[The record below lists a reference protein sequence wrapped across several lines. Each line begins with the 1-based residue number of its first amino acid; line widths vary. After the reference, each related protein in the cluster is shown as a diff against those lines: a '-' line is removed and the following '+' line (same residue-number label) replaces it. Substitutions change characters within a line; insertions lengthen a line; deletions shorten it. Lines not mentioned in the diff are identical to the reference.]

1 MILWLPSGSEL
12 NPFLRWNLLRPFAH
26 WYYTRHMDRYLSHE
40 IDNCFAVNG
49 EVKNGNS
56 LSRQKPE
63 TILGL
68 ALDKY
73 LEEKTVSETLSNY
86 TAFKGFAIS
95 QMKGLI
101 LAGHGTTANTV
112 CYIFH
117 MLSSYPSALQHVREE
132 HNKVF
137 GTDLDQT
144 SSAIIQNP
152 HILNQLPYTVAVIK
166 ETLRLFPADSS
177 PRKGSIGFSLQE
189 DGHQY
194 PTHGCLVWSMP
205 QAIHREPLYW
215 PQPDKFLPERW
226 LTSEDDPL
234 HPVKGAW
241 RAFEFGPR
249 NCVGQGLSML
259 EMKLVLAM
267 TIRKFDIRAT
277 FQEWETKKNQSPQ
290 SVNGEKGYQVFDGT
304 NRPRAGFPCRI
315 TMAGG

>member
-1 MILWLPSGSEL
+1 MILWLPSGSDL
-12 NPFLRWNLLRPFAH
+12 NPFLRWNPLRPFAH
-26 WYYTRHMDRYLSHE
+26 WYYTRHMDRYLSRE
-40 IDNCFAVNG
+40 IDSCFAVNQ
-49 EVKNGNS
+49 EVNENS
-56 LSRQKPE
+56 SSRQKPE
-63 TILGL
+63 TIIGL

-73 LEEKTVSETLSNY
+73 LEGKTVSETLSNY
-86 TAFKGFAIS
+86 KAFKGFAIS

-132 HNKVF
+132 HEKAF

-144 SSAIIQNP
+144 SSVIIQNP

-166 ETLRLFPADSS
+166 ETLRLFPADAS
-177 PRKGSIGFSLQE
+177 PRKGNIGFSLQE

-194 PTHGCLVWSMP
+194 PTQGCLVWSMP

-215 PQPDKFLPERW
+215 PQPDNFLPERW

-267 TIRKFDIRAT
+267 TIRKFDIRAA
-277 FQEWETKKNQSPQ
+277 FQEWETKQNQSPQ
-290 SVNGEKGYQVFDGT
+290 SVNGEKAYQVLDGT